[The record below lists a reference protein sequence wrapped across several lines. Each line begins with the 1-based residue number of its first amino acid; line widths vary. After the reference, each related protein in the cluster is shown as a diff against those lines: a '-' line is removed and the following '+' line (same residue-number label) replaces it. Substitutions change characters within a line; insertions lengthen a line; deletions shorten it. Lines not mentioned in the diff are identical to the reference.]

1 MSKSVKTIVAVA
13 AAIAIPFAAPM
24 IASSIGM
31 SAAIG
36 TAIGSAT
43 AGSVIGGAI
52 VGAGLGAAKGA
63 ILGEDVGRSA
73 LMGGLGGGI
82 GGYTAGASAVP
93 TGAEAMGPATAAQ
106 PLDASFNQYLAAT
119 PAPVYDAGTASA
131 TGALTPAP
139 GYATTPATGFSGV
152 DTSAGL
158 NTSAMGPMPTAQP
171 LGSEFDAYAAAAP
184 TAGLATGTA
193 PAAAAA
199 PAAGVAPA
207 AAPAAAAAAAP
218 PTFMSSLTKAFSNP
232 VNQADFTLRA
242 AGMLAGSAIAGDGLS
257 SEEKALLNAQ
267 TEELRTLQT
276 ENRAL
281 FNQKLEQAQNML
293 GEAKYFD
300 PEYFGLQRARREQV
314 AGAQRK
320 RAGLRGLTGDRRES
334 EGRRYD
340 IGTGRGTATAYDQGY
355 AGGVTGRQQATAA
368 GLSAMPSAF
377 PSSGTEMGNL
387 RSAYGSGRDAQ
398 RQAQS
403 DIGYLFGSFTGR

>member
-1 MSKSVKTIVAVA
+1 
-13 AAIAIPFAAPM
+13 
-24 IASSIGM
+24 
-31 SAAIG
+31 
-36 TAIGSAT
+36 
-43 AGSVIGGAI
+43 
-52 VGAGLGAAKGA
+52 
-63 ILGEDVGRSA
+63 
-73 LMGGLGGGI
+73 
-82 GGYTAGASAVP
+82 
-93 TGAEAMGPATAAQ
+93 
-106 PLDASFNQYLAAT
+106 
-119 PAPVYDAGTASA
+119 
-131 TGALTPAP
+131 
-139 GYATTPATGFSGV
+139 
-152 DTSAGL
+152 
-158 NTSAMGPMPTAQP
+158 
-171 LGSEFDAYAAAAP
+171 
-184 TAGLATGTA
+184 
-193 PAAAAA
+193 
-199 PAAGVAPA
+199 
-207 AAPAAAAAAAP
+207 
-218 PTFMSSLTKAFSNP
+218 MSSLTKAFSNP

>member
-13 AAIAIPFAAPM
+13 AAIAIPFAAPY

-36 TAIGSAT
+36 TAVGSAT

-82 GGYTAGASAVP
+82 GGYTAAP
-93 TGAEAMGPATAAQ
+93 TGVEAMGPATAAQ
-106 PLDASFNQYLAAT
+106 PLDASFNQYLAPTA
-119 PAPVYDAGTASA
+119 APVYDAGTASA

-139 GYATTPATGFSGV
+139 GYATAPTTGFSGV

-199 PAAGVAPA
+199 APAAGVAPAA

-320 RAGLRGLTGDRRES
+320 RAGLRGLTGERRES

-355 AGGVTGRQQATAA
+355 AGGVTGRQQATSA

-377 PSSGTEMGNL
+377 PSSGSAMGEL
-387 RSAYGSGRDAQ
+387 RSAYSTGRQNQ